1 MTFRL
6 NSNRRLR
13 RLWCGAGGLCLVIAA
28 GAIGYAAGVTPP
40 SEVQVVFRHTLPN
53 APGKTLTAVVVNY
66 PPGGKSK
73 PHHHAGV
80 IFAYVLSGAVR
91 SQVNDEP
98 ARVYQAGEN
107 FFEDLNAHHRVSE
120 DASETE
126 PARLLA
132 ISVADDGATL
142 TTYDQ

>member
-1 MTFRL
+1 MTFRIT
-6 NSNRRLR
+6 SSLR
-13 RLWCGAGGLCLVIAA
+13 RGRLWRGAGVLCLVIAG
-28 GAIGYAAGVTPP
+28 GAIGYAAGAAPP
-40 SEVQVVFRHTLPN
+40 SEAQVVFRHTLPN
-53 APGKTLTAVVVNY
+53 APGKTLTAVVVSY

-98 ARVYQAGEN
+98 ARVYQAGES
-107 FFEDLNAHHRVSE
+107 FFEDLNAHHRISE
-120 DASETE
+120 NASETE